1 MEAPI
6 STLKLASAMARHAAH
21 SHSAVTSNL
30 ARADIPGAE
39 RVQMQS
45 FEEMVR
51 SGQPTPTARATGE
64 AISVEREMLDLAEAG
79 SGHDA
84 ALTLWKS
91 TLNRLRMAVAAP
103 R

>member
-21 SHSAVTSNL
+21 AHSAVSSNL
-30 ARADIPGAE
+30 ARADLPKAE
-39 RVQMQS
+39 RISVQS

-51 SGQPTPTARATGE
+51 GGGDTPALRPSGE
-64 AISVEREMLDLAEAG
+64 AISVEREMLSLAEAG

-91 TLNRLRMAVAAP
+91 TLNMLRMAVAAP